1 MTTSTTPT
9 IPGARSRASAAPAL
23 TRRALLAGSTATAAA
38 LALAA
43 CGKKSDDGAASS
55 KEITVLT
62 HDDFNLPEDLL
73 AAFQKDSGVTVSISK
88 SGSGGELAN
97 QLVLTKDAPLGD
109 AFFGIDNSFISRLA
123 MGGVVDSAST
133 ITLPAGAESYLV
145 DGSTA
150 IAPID
155 FGEVALNYDVAYFT
169 DHGLTPPASF
179 EDLTKPENKD
189 LAVLIN
195 PSTSTTGLCFLLATI
210 ARFGEDGFADY
221 WKQLVANGAKI
232 VEGWTA
238 AYSVDFSAGE
248 GKGSYPIV
256 LSYSSSPAATV
267 SDDGTTSTTASVP
280 ATAFRQI
287 EYAGVLA
294 GAKNPSGAKAF
305 IEWLLTKDVQT
316 AIPDSMYMYP
326 VSTEATLSQAMTT
339 FGALS
344 PSPLTLDAATI
355 ADKRETWL
363 ATWNEAVGQ

>member
-1 MTTSTTPT
+1 MTATTTPT
-9 IPGARSRASAAPAL
+9 SPNAPRRTAPAPIL
-23 TRRALLAGSTATAAA
+23 TRRALLAGSAAVTAATA
-38 LALAA
+38 LTA
-43 CGKKSDDGAASS
+43 CGKKGGDDANT
-55 KEITVLT
+55 ITVLT

-73 AAFQKDSGVTVSISK
+73 AAFQKDSGLTVSISK

-109 AFFGIDNSFISRLA
+109 AFFGVDNSFISRLA
-123 MGGVVDSAST
+123 ASGVVDPAST
-133 ITLPAGAESYLV
+133 ITLPAGAEDYLV
-145 DGSTA
+145 DGAAA

-155 FGEVALNYDVAYFT
+155 FGEVALNYDVAYLT

-179 EDLTKPENKD
+179 EDLTKPENKG

-210 ARFGEDGFADY
+210 AHFGEDGFADY
-221 WKQLVANGAKI
+221 WKRLVANGAKI

-248 GKGSYPIV
+248 GRGAYPIV

-267 SDDGTTSTTASVP
+267 SADGTTSTTASVP

-305 IEWLLTKDVQT
+305 IEWLLNKDVQT

-326 VSTEATLSQAMTT
+326 VSAEATLSPAMTT

-344 PSPLTLDAATI
+344 ASPLALDPAAI

-363 ATWNEAVGQ
+363 AAWTEAVGQ